1 MVDYVMKKRGVL
13 QAYSTQQIVDCSP
26 NSGGCSGDSPLK
38 AIKYIKTNGI
48 TSEHNY
54 PYVAHQQNCKYNSS
68 QRMGEI
74 KNYKGFN
81 VNGDENKLKSV
92 INFHRLLLYKY
103 FFIYREIIGTNQAPV
118 IAFICIEK
126 DFLSYK
132 NGVYNHPNCCTKV
145 NHAILIGKIEK
156 YI

>member
-103 FFIYREIIGTNQAPV
+103 FLS
-118 IAFICIEK
+118 IEK
-126 DFLSYK
+126 SLEQTRHLLLLLFALK
-132 NGVYNHPNCCTKV
+132 
-145 NHAILIGKIEK
+145 KIS
-156 YI
+156 